1 MNVIAMLKSIQSL
14 RGIFALFI
22 FLHHVLVFAAGGDS
36 GVSFFI
42 MLSGFVLCDGYQQ
55 KLCRNAI
62 TYKSFIVRRLVK
74 NYPLHL
80 LCLAAA
86 FLLLFQEQHNPLVWL
101 VNLLLLQSW
110 FPNPAIHFSG
120 NNVSWFLSV
129 LLLCYGVFPFIIRF
143 VEKSLRKFLL
153 AVCALLVVYFIAI
166 RFVPAD
172 MSNGVIYIN
181 PLFRLPDF
189 ILGILLWQILR
200 KNSETL
206 SSRISAMGIGTKTVI
221 ELGVIALFILTVAVY
236 PYVSPRYGLVSLWWP
251 VSVALIGVFSLFDK
265 NGGIVS
271 RLLQIK
277 PLVFFGNMSFSFYMV
292 HVLVIR
298 TARRLLENIGVTISD
313 ATFILLVLGVAVV
326 LAYVVW
332 RYFEKPVTR
341 FLLSRLPSAG

>member
-1 MNVIAMLKSIQSL
+1 MNAIAMLKSVQSL

-74 NYPLHL
+74 IYPLHL

-86 FLLLFQEQHNPLVWL
+86 FLLLFREQHNPLVWL

-143 VEKSLRKFLL
+143 VGKSLRKFLL

-166 RFVPAD
+166 QFVPAD

-189 ILGILLWQILR
+189 ILGILLWQILNGKANGLTQR
-200 KNSETL
+200 VSE
-206 SSRISAMGIGTKTVI
+206 MGTGIKTVI
-221 ELGVIALFILTVAVY
+221 ELAAIGLFVLTVAVY
-236 PYVSPRYGLVSLWWP
+236 PYVAPRYGLVSLWWP
-251 VSVALIGVFSLFDK
+251 ASAALISVFSLFNE
-265 NGGIVS
+265 NGGFVS

-298 TARRLLENIGVTISD
+298 AARRLVGNFGLMVPDAAFIIS
-313 ATFILLVLGVAVV
+313 TLVAAAVI
-326 LAYVVW
+326 AYVVW
-332 RYFEKPVTR
+332 RYYEKPVTR
-341 FLLSRLPSAG
+341 KLLSRLTR

>member
-1 MNVIAMLKSIQSL
+1 MNAIAMLKSIQSL

-74 NYPLHL
+74 IYPLHL

-86 FLLLFQEQHNPLVWL
+86 FLLLFREQHNPLVWL

-129 LLLCYGVFPFIIRF
+129 LLLCYGIFPFIIRF
-143 VEKSLRKFLL
+143 VGKSLRKFLL

-189 ILGILLWQILR
+189 ILGILLWQILNGKANGLTKR
-200 KNSETL
+200 VSE
-206 SSRISAMGIGTKTVI
+206 MGTGIKTVI
-221 ELGVIALFILTVAVY
+221 ELAAIAIFIATVAIY
-236 PYVSPRYGLVSLWWP
+236 PSVQERYGLVSLWWP
-251 VSVALIGVFSLFDK
+251 ASAALISVFSLFNE
-265 NGGIVS
+265 NGGFVS

-277 PLVFFGNMSFSFYMV
+277 PLVFFGDMSFSFYMV

-298 TARRLLENIGVTISD
+298 AARRLVGNFGLTVPD
-313 ATFILLVLGVAVV
+313 AAFIILTLVAATVI
-326 LAYVVW
+326 AYVVW
-332 RYFEKPVTR
+332 RYYEKPVTGR
-341 FLLSRLPSAG
+341 LLSRLYASR